1 MRRKKLY
8 LAMVVLFLFVLGVT
22 AFLLWLLRADS
33 VPTVPA
39 NPAYLDESLPLE
51 ERVADLLSY
60 MTLEEKIGQ
69 MTLIEK
75 NSISPAD
82 VTKYTLGGILSSA
95 GSKPEVNTTEG
106 WKTLTKRYKDAAQ
119 STRLGIPLFYG
130 VDAVHGHGHLPG
142 ATVFPHAIGLGAT
155 HDAELVEQINIATAK
170 ELRATGINWNYAPTL
185 DLPHDIRWGRVY
197 EAYTSDSELA
207 ATLGVAAVKGLQH
220 EQSPVLATPKHFVGL
235 GAMEWNS
242 SFNKNFRIDQG
253 FTDANETLLRAEYLP
268 PFKASIDAG
277 ALSIMVGLN
286 AWGDGRMVLQ
296 KQLLTDVLK
305 TELGFKGFLVSDW
318 YGVHEGRKNI
328 FGATVAAV
336 NAGVDMLML
345 PFDYKAFHIHMKI
358 ANRLG
363 IISDERINDAAGRIL
378 YAKFALGLFDQSLP
392 DPEGNVIGNEQHR
405 ALAREAVAK
414 SAVLLKS
421 EGVPIIP
428 PGTKTIR
435 VAGSAADNTGRQSG
449 AWTIDW
455 QGVDG
460 NKVPG
465 ATSILDGIKARA
477 GNIQVEYDLQ
487 GEFSEFSKADIGIAI
502 VGETP
507 YAEGWGDKEY
517 PVLSASDIATIEN
530 LKKHAMR
537 VVVIVVSGRPL
548 LIADEVDSWDTLI
561 AVWLPG
567 SEGEG
572 VADVLFGDKPF
583 TGKLPMSW
591 PYTSEQLPIAA
602 DDTTLDG
609 TKVLFNR
616 GFGLTT
622 Q

>member
-1 MRRKKLY
+1 
-8 LAMVVLFLFVLGVT
+8 MVVLFLFVLCVVG
-22 AFLLWLLRADS
+22 FLLWLLRADS

-39 NPAYLDESLPLE
+39 SPAYRNESLPLE

-95 GSKPEVNTTEG
+95 GSKPEVNTIEG
-106 WKTLTKRYKDAAQ
+106 WKTLTKHYKDAAQ

-185 DLPHDIRWGRVY
+185 DLPRDIRWGRVY
-197 EAYTSDSELA
+197 EAYTSDTELA
-207 ATLGVAAVKGLQH
+207 ATLGVAAVKGLQT
-220 EQSPVLATPKHFVGL
+220 EQSPVLATPKHFIGL

-253 FTDANETLLRAEYLP
+253 FTDADETLLRAEYLP

-286 AWGDGRMVLQ
+286 AWGDGRMILQ

-336 NAGVDMLML
+336 NAGVDMVML

-392 DPEGNVIGNEQHR
+392 DPEKNLIGNEQHR

-421 EGVPIIP
+421 EGEPIIP
-428 PGTKTIR
+428 TGIKTIR

-487 GEFSEFSKADIGIAI
+487 GEFSEFSKADVGIAI

-517 PVLSASDIATIEN
+517 PVINAEDLEAVKRLQLSA
-530 LKKHAMR
+530 KKV
-537 VVVIVVSGRPL
+537 VVVIISGRPL
-548 LIADEVDSWDTLI
+548 LIADEIDSWGTVI
-561 AVWLPG
+561 AAWLPG
-567 SEGEG
+567 SEGAG
-572 VADVLFGDKPF
+572 VADVLFGDQPF
-583 TGKLPMSW
+583 TGTLPLLW
-591 PYTSEQLPIAA
+591 PYTSEQLPIAF
-602 DDTTLDG
+602 DQTTANG
-609 TKVLFNR
+609 TKVLFAR

>member
-1 MRRKKLY
+1 
-8 LAMVVLFLFVLGVT
+8 MVVLSLFVLCVA

-82 VTKYTLGGILSSA
+82 VTKYTLGGILSSS
-95 GSKPEVNTTEG
+95 GSKPEVNTIEG
-106 WKTLTKRYKDAAQ
+106 WKALTKRYKDAAQ

-185 DLPHDIRWGRVY
+185 DLPRDIRWGRVY
-197 EAYTSDSELA
+197 EAYTSDTALA
-207 ATLGVAAVKGLQH
+207 ATLGVAAVKGLQT

-253 FTDANETLLRAEYLP
+253 FTEADETHLRAEYLP

-286 AWGDGRMVLQ
+286 AWGDGRMILQ

-336 NAGVDMLML
+336 NAGVDMVML

-378 YAKFALGLFDQSLP
+378 YAKFALGLFDQSPP
-392 DPEGNVIGNEQHR
+392 DPEETVIGNEQHR

-428 PGTKTIR
+428 TGIKTIR

-487 GEFSEFSKADIGIAI
+487 GEFSEFSKADVGIAI

-517 PVLSASDIATIEN
+517 PVINAEDLEAVKRLQLSA
-530 LKKHAMR
+530 KKV
-537 VVVIVVSGRPL
+537 VVVIISGRPL
-548 LIADEVDSWDTLI
+548 LIADEIDSWGTVI
-561 AVWLPG
+561 AAWLPG
-567 SEGEG
+567 SEGAG
-572 VADVLFGDKPF
+572 VADVLFGDQPF
-583 TGKLPMSW
+583 TGTLPLPW

-602 DDTTLDG
+602 DGTTADG
-609 TKVLFNR
+609 TKVLFPR
-616 GFGLTT
+616 HFRLTT